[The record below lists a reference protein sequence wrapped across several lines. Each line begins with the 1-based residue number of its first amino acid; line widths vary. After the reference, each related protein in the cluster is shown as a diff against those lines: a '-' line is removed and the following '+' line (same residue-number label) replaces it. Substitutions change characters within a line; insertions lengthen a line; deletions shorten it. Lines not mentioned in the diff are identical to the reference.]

1 MTKLDSTRIITYIR
15 KGVLADVLYEDG
27 NLMELSL
34 IPEETVSLLGN
45 IYIGKVKNIVKNIQ
59 AAFVEIEDGMLCYLP
74 LEDIKAPVYTKP
86 KKQDRLVEG
95 DELLVQVSREAVK
108 TKAPSVTT
116 NLSLTGKYLV
126 MTTGSRTV
134 GYSSKLKR
142 AEKERLKTLVNG
154 WELPQTGLI
163 VRTNAAQAGEEE
175 LRKEYEKLLK
185 QHEFL
190 TEKAVH
196 RMTFSCVLRSRPS
209 YLTSILGSRSEHL
222 KEILTDDAGLYKQI
236 RDFLADEMPEDLG
249 KLRLY
254 EDHQLPLQALYR
266 MEKGLMEALSEKVWL
281 KSGAYLVIEPTEALT
296 VIDVNTG
303 KYTGGKNKQE
313 TIRKINQ
320 EAAQE
325 IARQLRLRNLSGIIL
340 VDFVDMDGKEEPE
353 KLLAWMKEQLQND
366 PLKATAVDMTAL
378 GLMEL
383 TRKKQKKTLL
393 EQAKECGI

>member
-1 MTKLDSTRIITYIR
+1 MKLDNVRIITHIR
-15 KGVLADVLYEDG
+15 EGILADALYENG
-27 NLMELSL
+27 RLMDLSL
-34 IPEETVSLLGN
+34 IPEGKDSLLGN

-59 AAFVEIEDGMLCYLP
+59 AAFVEIEGGVLCYLP
-74 LEDIKAPVYTKP
+74 LEDVKFPVYTKP
-86 KKQDRLVEG
+86 KKQERLTEG

-126 MTTGSRTV
+126 MTTGNRTI
-134 GYSSKLKR
+134 GYSSKLKIE
-142 AEKERLKTLVNG
+142 EKERLKQVIQDRF
-154 WELPQTGLI
+154 LPETGLI
-163 VRTNAAQAGEEE
+163 VRTNAALAEQEE
-175 LRKEYEKLLK
+175 LEKEYERLMS
-185 QHEFL
+185 QYRFL
-190 TEKAVH
+190 TEQAVY
-196 RMTFSCVLRSRPS
+196 RTAFSCVLRSRPA
-209 YLTSILGSRSEHL
+209 YLTSILGSRSESL
-222 KEILTDDAGLYKQI
+222 KEILTDDKALYEQI
-236 RDFLADEMPEDLG
+236 LSFLTEEMPEDAG

-254 EDHQLPLQALYR
+254 EGRMLPLKALYR
-266 MEKGLMEALSEKVWL
+266 LEKGLAEALSEKVWL
-281 KSGAYLVIEPTEALT
+281 KSGAYLIIEPTEALT

-325 IARQLRLRNLSGIIL
+325 ITRQLRLRNLSGIIL

-353 KLLAWMKEQLQND
+353 KLLALMREQLKKD
-366 PLKATAVDMTAL
+366 PLKAAAVDMTAL